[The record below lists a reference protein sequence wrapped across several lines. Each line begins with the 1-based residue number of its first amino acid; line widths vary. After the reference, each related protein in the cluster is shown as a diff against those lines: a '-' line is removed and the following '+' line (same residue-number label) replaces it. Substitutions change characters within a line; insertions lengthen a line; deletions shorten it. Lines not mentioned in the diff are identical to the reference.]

1 MAKEDVLATWLA
13 AHHGVVTRQWL
24 REHLFTEGQVRGLRE
39 SGRLFEFHRGVY
51 VATSAPRT
59 QLQRMVA
66 LIAHSDGAISHA
78 SAGQLWGFRKLSRH
92 CDIHLSVLK
101 GARRRTDGN
110 ALNDVVLHSTSELP
124 PADVVRRSDGIVYT
138 SAARTVFDL
147 SSMIPADHLE
157 SIIEQGLAK
166 GLFTRTKLLATQTR
180 LARPGRNGTV
190 RFNAVLA
197 QRPVTQRPVD
207 SDYELR
213 LVKALEQGGLPPIQ
227 RQMPLELAGGHL
239 VHPDLAEPSRK
250 FIIEVDHPAWHSSYE
265 QSRYDRWRD
274 RQYRLLGWHPERVS
288 DIDIDQDLATT
299 VADLIAIYQALP
311 SVTA

>member
-1 MAKEDVLATWLA
+1 MGNEDVLATCLA
-13 AHHGVVTRQWL
+13 SHHGVVTRQWL
-24 REHLFTEGQVRGLRE
+24 REHLFTDGHVRGLRE
-39 SGRLFEFHRGVY
+39 SGRLVEVHRGVY
-51 VATSAPRT
+51 VATSSGRT

-66 LIAHSDGAISHA
+66 LVAYSNGAISHA

-92 CDIHLSVLK
+92 SDIHMSVLK
-101 GARRRTDGN
+101 GARRRTEGSG
-110 ALNDVVLHSTSELP
+110 LNHVVLHSTSDLP
-124 PADVVRRSDGIVYT
+124 SADLVRRSDGIVYT

-147 SSMIPADHLE
+147 SSMIPADLLE

-166 GLFTRTKLLATQTR
+166 GLFTRTKLLATQAR
-180 LARPGRNGTV
+180 LARPGRNGAA
-190 RFNAVLA
+190 RFNTVLA

-213 LVKALEQGGLPPIQ
+213 LVKALERCGLPPIQ

-274 RQYRLLGWHPERVS
+274 RQYRLLGWHSQRVS
-288 DIDIDQDLATT
+288 DIDIDQHLATT
-299 VADLIAIYQALP
+299 VADLIAIYQTLP
-311 SVTA
+311 SVGA

>member
-1 MAKEDVLATWLA
+1 MGNEDVAVAWLA
-13 AHHGVVTRQWL
+13 AHHGVVTRRWL
-24 REHLFTEGQVRGLRE
+24 KEHQFTDGKVRALRE
-39 SGRLFEFHRGVY
+39 SGRLVEFHRGVY
-51 VATSAPRT
+51 VSAAAPRT
-59 QLQRMVA
+59 ELQRMVA
-66 LIAHSDGAISHA
+66 LIAYSDGAISHA
-78 SAGQLWGFRKLSRH
+78 SAGQLLGFRKLSRYRDLH
-92 CDIHLSVLK
+92 VSVLK
-101 GARRRTDGN
+101 GARRRTDGS
-110 ALNDVVLHSTSELP
+110 ALDNVVLHSTSELP

-147 SSMIPADHLE
+147 SSMIPEDDLE

-166 GLFTRTKLLATQTR
+166 GLFTRTKLLATQAR
-180 LARPGRNGTV
+180 LARPGRNGAA
-190 RFNAVLA
+190 RFNTVLA

-227 RQMPLELAGGHL
+227 RQMPLELASGAL

-250 FIIEVDHPAWHSSYE
+250 FIIEVDHPAWHSGYA

-288 DIDIDQDLATT
+288 DIDIDQHLATT
-299 VADLIAIYQALP
+299 VADLIAIYQTLP
-311 SVTA
+311 SLSA